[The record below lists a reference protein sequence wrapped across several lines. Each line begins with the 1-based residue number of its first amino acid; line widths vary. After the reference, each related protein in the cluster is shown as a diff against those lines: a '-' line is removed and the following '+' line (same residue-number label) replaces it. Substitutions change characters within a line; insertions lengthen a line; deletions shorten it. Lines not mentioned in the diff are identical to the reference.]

1 MYCNKCGKQ
10 ILNNAPYCNNC
21 GNKINYFNNPVSSN
35 TSKKKDKKQV
45 ITLIIVILVV
55 IGLFSI
61 TFGGVVGSRYYFSEG
76 ENNNPVGEEAGET
89 TTKKSKNT
97 TAIIV
102 DHTYSGVSIKNI
114 SDANKLIVKDST
126 DQKDLCP
133 KEILKIEDEIINTYN
148 ITAVNL
154 CEMDVDFAKELEK
167 VLETIYTEYP
177 EAREHITN
185 LTLRNTSML
194 TEGGVIAA
202 FMPVFLFADSESS
215 STFPWVIK
223 TQVLLSS
230 GYFLNKER
238 LLASVQE
245 SSKSGHFP
253 PNSTIYS
260 PVAHEFG
267 HYLSYIAMMK
277 HYNVD
282 SIRLIHSDDTDE
294 LSELMEA
301 FSDGSYS
308 LDMIKEAYNNYKKT
322 TNNPLPLDEWRGTI
336 SAYALAKNKSG
347 EYIYDE
353 TIAEAF
359 HDVYLNSS
367 NAAEASKFVTD
378 VLKKRLGD

>member
-10 ILNNAPYCNNC
+10 VLNNAPYCNNC
-21 GNKINYFNNPVSSN
+21 GNKIKYPNNPINS
-35 TSKKKDKKQV
+35 SKKKTKKQI
-45 ITLIIVILVV
+45 ITIIIICLVV

-61 TFGGVVGSRYYFSEG
+61 AFGGVVGSRYYFSEE
-76 ENNNPVGEEAGET
+76 ENNNPVEENGGEQT
-89 TTKKSKNT
+89 KTKKSKNT
-97 TAIIV
+97 TALIV

-114 SDANKLIVKDST
+114 NDANKLIVKDSIE
-126 DQKDLCP
+126 QKSLCP
-133 KEILKIEDEIINTYN
+133 KEILKIEEEIINTYN

-154 CEMDVDFAKELEK
+154 CEMDVEFARELEK
-167 VLETIYTEYP
+167 VLANIYEEYP
-177 EAREHITN
+177 EARDHITN
-185 LTLRNTSML
+185 LTLRNTSLL

-230 GYFLNKER
+230 GYFLNKDR
-238 LLASVQE
+238 LLAAVQE

-282 SIRLIHSDDTDE
+282 SIRLIYSDDTDE
-294 LSELMEA
+294 ISQLMEA
-301 FSDGSYS
+301 FADGSYS

-322 TNNPLPLDEWRGTI
+322 TNDPLPLDEWRGTI

>member
-1 MYCNKCGKQ
+1 M
-10 ILNNAPYCNNC
+10 
-21 GNKINYFNNPVSSN
+21 
-35 TSKKKDKKQV
+35 
-45 ITLIIVILVV
+45 
-55 IGLFSI
+55 
-61 TFGGVVGSRYYFSEG
+61 
-76 ENNNPVGEEAGET
+76 
-89 TTKKSKNT
+89 
-97 TAIIV
+97 
-102 DHTYSGVSIKNI
+102 
-114 SDANKLIVKDST
+114 
-126 DQKDLCP
+126 
-133 KEILKIEDEIINTYN
+133 
-148 ITAVNL
+148 
-154 CEMDVDFAKELEK
+154 
-167 VLETIYTEYP
+167 
-177 EAREHITN
+177 
-185 LTLRNTSML
+185 
-194 TEGGVIAA
+194 IAA